1 MKVRQSLECSSWIVI
16 GGYVNSLGELDTR
29 CMDSVWLV
37 IKTSWKM
44 NDYSRS
50 VVDHSKAAMILRV
63 LSW

>member
-1 MKVRQSLECSSWIVI
+1 MNSDYVTSLE
-16 GGYVNSLGELDTR
+16 ELDTR
-29 CMDSVWLV
+29 CMDSVWLA

-63 LSW
+63 MS